1 MSLNKKKIEKTIF
14 SLKYFNIVKNLNDN
28 YINYIKSYLSVSKD
42 FYSQLINLQK
52 DNEAK
57 TKEILN
63 KIDKNENSNFFQI
76 IKLMQVFPKI
86 YHLHLENLGILLG
99 GLEKE
104 ISPYTN
110 FVNEKEA
117 FVYKLVIQ
125 FNEAKIDY
133 LKKEE
138 EINKLK
144 TSFLNNM
151 NNSEEI
157 IYKFYSS
164 QKEKKEQN
172 KKNTEKKKKNLKKK
186 KEQKKKNSEK
196 KKNILNNI
204 KKNIN
209 LDVLNINKNII
220 TEEQVNN
227 SINNTKKIENNY
239 KEIIETG
246 KMFQDTYIQTDN
258 SSSENIKIVICD
270 IFLQLKKTVMNSL
283 MSLKNIFT
291 IPDKEITNYL
301 SELLS
306 DKEKKKIIE
315 EAMDNFFA
323 NNNIEKKEYIP
334 KMYDLKVLEINNESN
349 ENKKKE
355 KEKKKNINL
364 KFLNKLK
371 LLGNKNESKISK
383 GEAKISIFEDGLE
396 EMPFIKDEVA
406 LLTTKKM
413 INNFKLI
420 NDRGFKLNIEEEKTK
435 TNKLSEKI
443 VSTFQKTKKKKN
455 SKEEDKKDEINNN
468 DDEKIENND
477 NDKDKDDFV
486 VINDTEI
493 ISITEEEIKLFESLL
508 DKHHNRIIFL
518 QKLNEFRATGR
529 LIIPKKSFEMMGK
542 FFNIILDKV
551 KRDNDIHSY
560 KNIILLSQ
568 TYYALENG
576 NKKYIQELLIDN
588 EIFKDKQ
595 FWEDLLNLELGREFK
610 RLYSI
615 EEKKFKNENIEGIKE
630 IKSSKIGNL
639 VFSQIISICDNMIS
653 FGVNKETLYEI
664 IEPNFKRYQL
674 SQDIIDNIK
683 EIVQN
688 RFEEEKKI

>member
-117 FVYKLVIQ
+117 FVNKLVIQ
-125 FNEAKIDY
+125 FNEAKNDY

-164 QKEKKEQN
+164 QKEKKEQS
-172 KKNTEKKKKNLKKK
+172 
-186 KEQKKKNSEK
+186 KKNSEK

-246 KMFQDTYIQTDN
+246 KIFQDTYIQTDN

-334 KMYDLKVLEINNESN
+334 KMYDLKVLEINNESD

-477 NDKDKDDFV
+477 NDKDKNNFV

-493 ISITEEEIKLFESLL
+493 LSITEEEIKLFESLL

>member
-1 MSLNKKKIEKTIF
+1 MSLNKNKIEKTIF

-76 IKLMQVFPKI
+76 IKLMQAFPKI
-86 YHLHLENLGILLG
+86 YHLHLENLGILLNNI
-99 GLEKE
+99 EKE
-104 ISPYTN
+104 ISQYTN
-110 FVNEKEA
+110 FVNEKES
-117 FVYKLVIQ
+117 FVNKLVIQ
-125 FNEAKIDY
+125 FNEVKNDY

-164 QKEKKEQN
+164 QKEKKEQS
-172 KKNTEKKKKNLKKK
+172 
-186 KEQKKKNSEK
+186 KKNSEK

-209 LDVLNINKNII
+209 LDALNINKNII

-270 IFLQLKKTVMNSL
+270 IFLHLKKTVMNSL

-301 SELLS
+301 SQLLS

-315 EAMDNFFA
+315 EAMDNYFA

-334 KMYDLKVLEINNESN
+334 KIYNLKVLEINNESD
-349 ENKKKE
+349 EIKKKE

-443 VSTFQKTKKKKN
+443 VSTFQKTKKNKN

-477 NDKDKDDFV
+477 NDKDKDNFV
-486 VINDTEI
+486 IINDTEI

-595 FWEDLLNLELGREFK
+595 FWEDLLNLELSRELK

-615 EEKKFKNENIEGIKE
+615 EEQKFKNENIEGIKE

-639 VFSQIISICDNMIS
+639 VFSQIISICNNMIS

-683 EIVQN
+683 EIIQN